1 MKQIVLATKNK
12 GKIKEFSRLLADVEV
27 EIMGMDSFPHI
38 VPVEETGATFAENAI
53 LKAKQVAE
61 ETGLIAIADD
71 SGLAVDCLDGAPG
84 VYSARYAGEHGDDGA
99 NNHKLLEIM
108 KNIPAERRQGRFHC
122 AIAIS
127 LPGGQKTT
135 VVEDVCQ
142 GSIAYKEEGDNGFGY
157 DPLFIP
163 DGFKKT
169 MGQMEEDEKNKIS
182 HRAKAVAKAV
192 AILKKLIG

>member
-27 EIMGMDSFPHI
+27 EILGMDSFPHI

-53 LKAKQVAE
+53 LKAEQVAN

-71 SGLAVDCLDGAPG
+71 SGLVVDCLDGAPG
-84 VYSARYAGEHGDDGA
+84 VYSARYAGDHGDDKA
-99 NNHKLLEIM
+99 NNLKLLAVM
-108 KNIPAERRQGRFHC
+108 KNIPTDRRQGRFHC

-127 LPGGQKTT
+127 QPGGQTI

-142 GSIAYKEEGDNGFGY
+142 GCIAYKEEGDNGFGY

-169 MGQMEEDEKNKIS
+169 MGQMEQDEKNKIS

-192 AILKKLIG
+192 ATLKKLID